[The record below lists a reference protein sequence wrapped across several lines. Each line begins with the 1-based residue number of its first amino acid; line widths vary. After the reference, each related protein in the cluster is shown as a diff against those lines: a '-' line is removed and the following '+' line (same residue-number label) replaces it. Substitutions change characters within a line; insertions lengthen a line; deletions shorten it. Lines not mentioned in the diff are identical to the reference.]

1 MKDDEGKQVIAEQI
15 EKLESWTPPTR
26 SRLGRNTDNTKDFYQ
41 WYQPKC
47 DAMKQEVLSGK
58 LTAQQTQEARRQIN
72 LFLRRCQK
80 YLVLE
85 QNGCHYIEQVEDEK
99 GYTEEHLIPQ
109 NLLIDAY
116 IDGLL
121 SFNDVLC
128 MPMVKLSNRSDKLL
142 QEEGLGT
149 KTPSWKNPFERYIQA
164 GIESE
169 FVTQHN
175 YRVNIYAWSL
185 EKHFEMVEQ
194 TKKNF
199 DKLLER

>member
-1 MKDDEGKQVIAEQI
+1 MITEQI

-85 QNGCHYIEQVEDEK
+85 QVGCHYIEQVQDE

-121 SFNDVLC
+121 TFNQVLC
-128 MPMVKLSNRSDKLL
+128 MPMVKLSNKSDRLL

-149 KTPSWKNPFERYIQA
+149 KTPSWTNPFQRYIQA

-175 YRVNIYAWSL
+175 HRVNIHDWTL
-185 EKHFEMVEQ
+185 EKHFEMVKE
-194 TKKNF
+194 TEKNF
-199 DKLLER
+199 DKLQERL